1 MGDAGSSTRSTRDR
15 MLDAAASVMRTH
27 GLARATTKQIARE
40 AGFSEAALYKHFDDK
55 TALFV
60 AVLSERVPSRF
71 TELLDGLPGQVGG
84 APVGDVLAAVAEE
97 AVAFYRETFPM
108 GASLFS
114 EPTLL
119 AAHRASLQRLGTGP
133 RTAVDALAG
142 YLAAERDG
150 GRVRADADPAAAA
163 RLLLGACQMAAFLS
177 AFDDRPVTDG
187 PPPSAL
193 VRTVLD
199 GIGPQTG

>member
-1 MGDAGSSTRSTRDR
+1 MDEAGSSARSTRDR
-15 MLDAAASVMRTH
+15 MLDAAASVMRSH

-55 TALFV
+55 ASLFV

-71 TELLDGLPGQVGG
+71 TELLDGLPPQVGA
-84 APVGDVLAAVAEE
+84 APVGDVLAAVAGE

-108 GASLFS
+108 GASLFA
-114 EPTLL
+114 EPALL
-119 AAHRASLQRLGTGP
+119 AAHRESLRRMGTGP
-133 RTAVDALAG
+133 RTAVHAVAA

-150 GRVRADADPAAAA
+150 GRLRPDADPAAAA

-187 PPPSAL
+187 PSPAAL
-193 VRTVLD
+193 VRTVLH
-199 GIGPQTG
+199 GIGPVPR